1 MALSSILCG
10 ATLASF
16 RDALRWDVLVL
27 TALTTILLQVLS
39 NFANDYGD
47 SQHGADNADRIGPS
61 RAVQAGNI
69 TAAEM
74 KKAVIIT
81 AILAFISGCS
91 LLYISGLH
99 LDLQGFFFLVLG
111 IAAIA
116 AAIRYTAGKDPYGYK
131 GLGDFFVFLF
141 FGLVGVLGSSFLY
154 DLAMPSAL
162 EVLPAICIGA
172 WSAGVLNLNNMR
184 DRVPDEAAGKITLA
198 VRFGAVNAK
207 KYHQALILTGICS
220 LLLFVLFHELSWTS
234 LLPLLSFPLFLKH
247 INKVRLTT
255 EDKALDPEL
264 KKLALSTFLMSL
276 LLFVAALLAA

>member
-1 MALSSILCG
+1 M
-10 ATLASF
+10 
-16 RDALRWDVLVL
+16 RWDVFVL
-27 TALTTILLQVLS
+27 CAVTTILLQVLS

-47 SQHGADNADRIGPS
+47 SQHGADNADRVGPS
-61 RAVQAGNI
+61 RAVQRGDI
-69 TAAEM
+69 SSSQM
-74 KKAVIIT
+74 KKAM
-81 AILAFISGCS
+81 ILTGILSFISGCT

-99 LDLQGFFFLVLG
+99 FDLQGSFFLVLG

-141 FGLVGVLGSSFLY
+141 FGLVGVLGSSFLH
-154 DLAMPSAL
+154 DLVLPSVL
-162 EVLPAICIGA
+162 EILPAICIGA

-207 KYHQALILTGICS
+207 KYHQALILTGMCS
-220 LLLFVLFHELSWTS
+220 LLLFLLSHELSWTS

-247 INKVRLTT
+247 LNKVRSTT

-276 LLFVAALLAA
+276 LLFVAALLTT